1 MKEEGKHCCLWV
13 TWGQKEWGVRRR
25 RSPEET
31 ETDRET
37 RDKRGRDQMHRWKAL
52 HSFLSFVLIYFS
64 SSFGFSSWRTTNCSP
79 LIQEVYTESEEHTVD
94 KQSCKSVDN
103 NDMRSLW
110 ERTLLFSGNE
120 KKKLLKNENEGQG
133 SLLCLIKS
141 QAGICWKATRD
152 ERLQSWQLQE
162 MSREW
167 SRYKKTSRVSIQLS
181 ILLLPSLPCPACKW
195 GMEWSFSFKC
205 PLLTGRQEY

>member
-1 MKEEGKHCCLWV
+1 MNRKKMKEERTHCCLWV
-13 TWGQKEWGVRRR
+13 TWGQREWGVRRKR

-31 ETDRET
+31 ETDSET
-37 RDKRGRDQMHRWKAL
+37 RDKRGRDQMHRWKEL

-64 SSFGFSSWRTTNCSP
+64 SSSFGFSSWRTSNCSP
-79 LIQEVYTESEEHTVD
+79 LIQEAYTESEGHTVD

-120 KKKLLKNENEGQG
+120 KKKLLSNEIEGQG

-141 QAGICWKATRD
+141 QAGICWKATRN
-152 ERLQSWQLQE
+152 ERDCSSDNFKRWVESEVGTKRPLEFLFSCRFCCFRLFSC
-162 MSREW
+162 MS
-167 SRYKKTSRVSIQLS
+167 
-181 ILLLPSLPCPACKW
+181 C
-195 GMEWSFSFKC
+195 M
-205 PLLTGRQEY
+205 